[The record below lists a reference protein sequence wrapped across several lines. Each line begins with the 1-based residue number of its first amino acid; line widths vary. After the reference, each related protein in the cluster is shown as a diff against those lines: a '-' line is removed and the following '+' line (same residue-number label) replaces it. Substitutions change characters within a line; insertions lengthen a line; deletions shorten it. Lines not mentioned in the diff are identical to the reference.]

1 MWLRSA
7 NSNSAPIAYAKG
19 TDFASVPFFMCK
31 ELAPRNM
38 QNPEPGPSSKL
49 GAFENLSRHVHPYDA
64 ITVVQLVH
72 TRRVIWERA
81 VDLVLPAASPT
92 VVELR
97 QAADTRD
104 VHTEG
109 RIAGIDGEPNCAQ
122 GVIRRGRGRER
133 NRGIC
138 RNRAS
143 HRRGVYRDVHTD
155 RSRGLRRCSLLTR

>member
-1 MWLRSA
+1 MPLTLYFQ
-7 NSNSAPIAYAKG
+7 PL
-19 TDFASVPFFMCK
+19 P
-31 ELAPRNM
+31 P

-104 VHTEG
+104 VHPEGPATYTPKAELRELTESPV
-109 RIAGIDGEPNCAQ
+109 AH
-122 GVIRRGRGRER
+122 
-133 NRGIC
+133 
-138 RNRAS
+138 RAS
-143 HRRGVYRDVHTD
+143 YAVDEGASATVVFAETEPPTD
-155 RSRGLRRCSLLTR
+155 EESTVTVKLIVAGACGDAAC

>member
-1 MWLRSA
+1 
-7 NSNSAPIAYAKG
+7 
-19 TDFASVPFFMCK
+19 MCK

-92 VVELR
+92 DKPPIPATYTPKAELR
-97 QAADTRD
+97 EL
-104 VHTEG
+104 TESP
-109 RIAGIDGEPNCAQ
+109 IAH
-122 GVIRRGRGRER
+122 
-133 NRGIC
+133 
-138 RNRAS
+138 RAS
-143 HRRGVYRDVHTD
+143 YAVDEGASATVVFAETEPPTD
-155 RSRGLRRCSLLTR
+155 EESTVTFTLIVAGACGDAAC